1 LASVEQLRQRFL
13 QQRRLGVTYLTTG
26 LNEAAISYPFTSYRQ
41 RRAIASR
48 SGF

>member
-26 LNEAAISYPFTSYRQ
+26 LNEAAISYRSRDIARRRQ
-41 RRAIASR
+41 
-48 SGF
+48 